1 MKFPRIFQV
10 FSLLAIGVGY
20 SSSSSSKLRDRWHTV
35 SSFPALATNLIR
47 RIVFS
52 KQTQGIN
59 LSERDSPTGSR
70 YVISDES
77 PTYITPSLSPSTAD
91 GGRGTYKV
99 RDMSTDWLAQ
109 HGSQVPDVTGLF
121 NDPYD
126 AGEDGTTALLADVHR
141 HSSLINTIV
150 PAPPSLYLPAV
161 MREMSDSYLRE
172 LEFSRV
178 PCQMLLEDP
187 SDCDGYSLLFKQSI
201 AGSSFLRECEIDKS
215 HNAAQKTRCDPLL
228 FPADF
233 SEYRLLR
240 LIENFLLQK
249 PIVLLSPNNIEF
261 TLRNIK
267 YPLN

>member
-1 MKFPRIFQV
+1 MKFPRIFQ
-10 FSLLAIGVGY
+10 FFYLLAIGGY

-47 RIVFS
+47 RIASS

-70 YVISDES
+70 RYVISDES
-77 PTYITPSLSPSTAD
+77 PTYITPSLSPTAD
-91 GGRGTYKV
+91 GRGTYKV

-109 HGSQVPDVTGLF
+109 HGSQLPDVTGLF

-126 AGEDGTTALLADVHR
+126 TGEDGTTALLADVHR
-141 HSSLINTIV
+141 HSSLIKTIV

-161 MREMSDSYLRE
+161 MRGMSDSYLRE
-172 LEFSRV
+172 LEFLRV
-178 PCQMLLEDP
+178 PCQMLEDP

-201 AGSSFLRECEIDKS
+201 AGSFLRECEIDKS
-215 HNAAQKTRCDPLL
+215 HNAQKTRCDPLL

-249 PIVLLSPNNIEF
+249 PIMLLSPNNIEF
-261 TLRNIK
+261 TLRNIRS
-267 YPLN
+267 NQHTFE

>member
-1 MKFPRIFQV
+1 MYHIIFK
-10 FSLLAIGVGY
+10 VGY
-20 SSSSSSKLRDRWHTV
+20 SSSSSSKLRDRWHTAV

-47 RIVFS
+47 RIASS

-77 PTYITPSLSPSTAD
+77 PYITPSLSPTAD
-91 GGRGTYKV
+91 GRGTYKV

-141 HSSLINTIV
+141 HSSLIQTIV

-161 MREMSDSYLRE
+161 MREISDSSLRE

-215 HNAAQKTRCDPLL
+215 HNAAQKTTRCDPLL

-240 LIENFLLQK
+240 LIENFLLQR

-267 YPLN
+267 YPFKSTQ